1 MSPTVRPRILVAD
14 DDRPTRHTLA
24 RAIEASGW
32 EPLPVGTGDDALAAL
47 SAPDGPRI
55 AVLDWIMPGI
65 DGVEVCRRV
74 RQLGRDV
81 QPYLIMATVRDETS
95 EIVVALDAGA
105 DDYVVKPVDAR
116 ELQARVRVGLRM
128 VGLQEAL
135 TTRVSE
141 LKEALSH
148 VKELRGLLPICAYC
162 KRIRDDH
169 NYWQS
174 VEEYLTLHTDLSFSH
189 GFCPS
194 CVRERLEPQLV
205 DSSAPQS

>member
-1 MSPTVRPRILVAD
+1 
-14 DDRPTRHTLA
+14 
-24 RAIEASGW
+24 
-32 EPLPVGTGDDALAAL
+32 
-47 SAPDGPRI
+47 
-55 AVLDWIMPGI
+55 
-65 DGVEVCRRV
+65 
-74 RQLGRDV
+74 
-81 QPYLIMATVRDETS
+81 
-95 EIVVALDAGA
+95 
-105 DDYVVKPVDAR
+105 
-116 ELQARVRVGLRM
+116 M